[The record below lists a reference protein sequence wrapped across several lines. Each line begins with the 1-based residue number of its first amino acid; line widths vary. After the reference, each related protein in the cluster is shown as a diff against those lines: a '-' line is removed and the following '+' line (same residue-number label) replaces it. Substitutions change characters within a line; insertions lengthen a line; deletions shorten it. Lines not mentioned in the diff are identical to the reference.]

1 MNAPESQKGADYF
14 MNQDNRQY
22 QKMTETPIPKL
33 IISLGIPTTISMLIT
48 NIYNMADSYFVSQ
61 VSLSAG
67 GATSIVFG
75 IMSILQAFGFMFGHG
90 AGSNISRMLG
100 SKHVEKASRYAATGF
115 YWSLFSGFIIMI
127 GGLTFLESLMRL
139 LGSTETILPY
149 AKDYGRWILLAAPA
163 MTASCVLNNILRYE
177 GKATLA
183 MIGLTTGG
191 ILNMAFDPLFIFRF
205 HMGISGAGFATA
217 LSQYIS
223 FGILL
228 SMFLRNKT
236 QSKLSVR
243 FFARES
249 KILDNIVKTGLPSL
263 ARQGLNSVS
272 TMVLNAQA
280 KLFGDTVIAAMGY
293 VSRTSS
299 LIFSVGLGI
308 GQGFQPVAAFNYGAK
323 KYDRVKK
330 GTLFTLGFGVLLIGL
345 ISAGCFAFAPQII
358 GLFRKEPEVLRIG
371 SGALRIMCVFLLF
384 LPVSVVA
391 TMLFQSI
398 GKSLPALVLSCLQS
412 GLVFI
417 PLCFALSN
425 LIGVKGI
432 ELAQPLAYFM
442 AAMVALPVML
452 AFLKRLPKEEQRKN
466 IRVVVA
472 IIRSRNENGEVTIF
486 ATRRGYGEWKGNWEF
501 PGGKIEQGET
511 PQEALVR
518 EIKEELDTEIR
529 VGDLFDTVEYD
540 YPNFHLSMDCFW
552 AKILSGEPA
561 LKEHEAAEWLTK
573 DTIRSVEWLP
583 ADLGLVEKI
592 AGSME

>member
-1 MNAPESQKGADYF
+1 MSQA
-14 MNQDNRQY
+14 NNQY
-22 QKMTETPIPKL
+22 QKMTETPVPKL

-115 YWSLFSGFIIMI
+115 YWSLFCGFIIMI
-127 GGLTFLESLMRL
+127 GGLTFLEPLMRL
-139 LGSTETILPY
+139 LGSTDTILPY

-249 KILDNIVKTGLPSL
+249 QTLGDIVKTGLPSL

-280 KLFGDTVIAAMGY
+280 KLFGDAVIAAMGY

-330 GTLFTLGFGVLLIGL
+330 GTLFTLGFGVLMIGV

-358 GLFRKEPEVLRIG
+358 GLFRKEPEVLQIG
-371 SGALRIMCVFLLF
+371 SEALRIMCLFLLF

-398 GKSLPALVLSCLQS
+398 GKSLSALALSCLQS

-417 PLCFALSN
+417 PLCFVLSN
-425 LIGVKGI
+425 LIGVTGI
-432 ELAQPLAYFM
+432 ELAQPLAYFT
-442 AAMVALPVML
+442 AAVVSLPVML
-452 AFLKRLPKEEQRKN
+452 VFLKKMPKEEQRKKHSC
-466 IRVVVA
+466 RC
-472 IIRSRNENGEVTIF
+472 
-486 ATRRGYGEWKGNWEF
+486 GNHSF
-501 PGGKIEQGET
+501 
-511 PQEALVR
+511 
-518 EIKEELDTEIR
+518 
-529 VGDLFDTVEYD
+529 
-540 YPNFHLSMDCFW
+540 
-552 AKILSGEPA
+552 
-561 LKEHEAAEWLTK
+561 TK
-573 DTIRSVEWLP
+573 
-583 ADLGLVEKI
+583 
-592 AGSME
+592 